1 MEKGVLAILL
11 AIREESCP
19 IRLLDLSCSFYDDDN
34 NGRE

>member
-19 IRLLDLSCSFYDDDN
+19 IRLLDLSCSFY
-34 NGRE
+34 